1 MSMDYPQ
8 FRKLEGAPNLYAI
21 EGPKHVTEWQPL
33 GTGKW
38 VVHQHYASDY
48 PRYQW
53 VTELLQGDEPVRT
66 LTVEGWHRLLSER
79 EVVSEETAPGR
90 TPGAPVQASWKDEAA
105 LGPLT
110 TFGATA
116 HAHCLAEVATD
127 AEVRWAL
134 QDRAALPL
142 MVLGGGSNVLMHRDW
157 KGRMLHMNICGVQK
171 IADDGNAIEVV
182 VGAGDSWH
190 DWVMHALDEGWNGLE
205 NLALIPGS
213 VGASPMQNIGAYG
226 VEVKDRFAWLEAIH
240 RETGALE
247 RFDAERCAFGYRD
260 SVFKQA
266 EKDKWVIV
274 RVAFR
279 LDRSAPLNTQYG
291 AIQTE
296 LESRGW
302 DRGTTHRQV
311 AEAVMAIRQS
321 KLPDPSEVGNAGS
334 FFKNPVV
341 SQAVFERIQSNH
353 PEVAHYPAP
362 GGKVKLAAGWLI
374 DRAGWK
380 GYRRGTCGVHDRQA
394 LVLVNYGGATGAEVW
409 ALALD
414 IMEDVEAKYGV
425 RLEPEVNQVGL

>member
-53 VTELLQGDEPVRT
+53 VTELLQGDEPVCT
-66 LTVEGWHRLLSER
+66 LTVEGWHRLLNER

-90 TPGAPVQASWKDEAA
+90 IPGAPVQASWKDEAA
-105 LGPLT
+105 VGPLT

-157 KGRMLHMNICGVQK
+157 KGRMLHMNIRGVQK

-341 SQAVFERIQSNH
+341 SQAVFERIQSDH

>member
-1 MSMDYPQ
+1 MDYPQ

-53 VTELLQGDEPVRT
+53 VTELLQGDEPVCT
-66 LTVEGWHRLLSER
+66 LTVEGWHRLLNER

-90 TPGAPVQASWKDEAA
+90 IPGAPVQASWKDEAA
-105 LGPLT
+105 VGPLT

-157 KGRMLHMNICGVQK
+157 KGRMLHMNIRGVQK

-341 SQAVFERIQSNH
+341 SQAVFERIQSDH